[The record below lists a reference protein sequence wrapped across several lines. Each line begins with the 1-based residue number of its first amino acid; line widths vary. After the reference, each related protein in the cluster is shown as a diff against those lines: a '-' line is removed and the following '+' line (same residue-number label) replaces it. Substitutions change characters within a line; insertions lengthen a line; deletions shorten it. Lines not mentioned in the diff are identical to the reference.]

1 MTTGT
6 VPTPGPD
13 LPPLPP
19 RHPRDPP
26 AAEAFAG
33 ILLRCAEDCAEAG
46 DAARTSRP
54 REWSG
59 RAAHTWAASLAVP
72 TERLGTA
79 ASSLRR
85 VARAVDGWA
94 AHARRI
100 ESALDRSDREHARL
114 AALPDPP
121 RSAVMRWAEERRA
134 LESEAAEHDR
144 ALADLLRSERAPG
157 GASTG
162 SPLAATPVAM
172 PSGAP
177 AEAGEPTS
185 AAARDAAN
193 RARLARDLARLEA
206 LPDPDPRTREVLEH
220 LRALRATLERGSTYT
235 DPDTGAPVPLQLWAY
250 DPWAFGGDGRVAVAV
265 GDLDRAENIAVQVP
279 GLGTDAGD
287 IPGLAER
294 ARAVHDAA
302 RFTAPGESTAV
313 IAWIGYDAPD
323 NGLPGEPGADALGVV
338 AEGHAARGGMLLGA
352 DLDTIGAARAGD
364 PHVTVVGHSYGATT
378 ATVGAADGGLPGADE
393 LVLLGSPG
401 AGSGTDHARETGLDP
416 KSVWVGRNSRDP
428 VPYLADHGWANGGVA
443 GSGLGDDPAEDTWGA
458 QRFAAEERDRGPTVS
473 PGDHRAYFDHDSES
487 LANLGR
493 IVVGETD
500 DVVRVRPVHDPLL
513 GPPVDPEWDRSV
525 APASRTPT
533 REH

>member
-1 MTTGT
+1 MTTT
-6 VPTPGPD
+6 APPTPGPA

-19 RHPRDPP
+19 RRPRDPP
-26 AAEAFAG
+26 AVEAFAG
-33 ILLRCAEDCAEAG
+33 NLLRCAGDCAEAEET
-46 DAARTSRP
+46 ARTSRP
-54 REWSG
+54 RDWSG
-59 RAAHTWAASLAVP
+59 RAASTWTASLSASA
-72 TERLGTA
+72 EGLDTA
-79 ASSLRR
+79 AGSLRR

-114 AALPDPP
+114 AALPDSPGP
-121 RSAVMRWAEERRA
+121 AVMRWAEERRA

-144 ALADLLRSERAPG
+144 ALAELLWSERPP
-157 GASTG
+157 TG
-162 SPLAATPVAM
+162 AATRLSAAVAPVGLPAG
-172 PSGAP
+172 PLEGA
-177 AEAGEPTS
+177 EPPS
-185 AAARDAAN
+185 AAARDAVN

-206 LPDPDPRTREVLEH
+206 LPDPGPRTREVLEH

-235 DPDTGAPVPLQLWAY
+235 DPVTGAPIPLQLWAY
-250 DPWAFGGDGRVAVAV
+250 DPWAFDGDGRVAVAV

-323 NGLPGEPGADALGVV
+323 NGLPGERGADALGVV
-338 AEGHAARGGMLLGA
+338 AEGHAARGGMLLGR
-352 DLDTIGAARAGD
+352 DLDTIGAARADD

-401 AGSGTDHARETGLDP
+401 AGSGTDHARETGLDST
-416 KSVWVGRNSRDP
+416 SVWVGRNSRDP

-443 GSGLGDDPAEDTWGA
+443 GGGLGDDPAEDTWGA

-493 IVVGETD
+493 IVVGDTE

-513 GPPVDPEWDRSV
+513 GPPVDPEWDRPV